1 MRRESWLDNMGNFG
15 ILLTMTPDSP
25 APKPPAKPASV
36 YPSGKNGLA
45 VARGAG
51 LVIVRVLGMGNMV
64 TAPTLDEF
72 FEHERKSGYRR
83 FIFDMT
89 HCRGMDSTFMGCM
102 VGMVNALAREALPDH
117 GPGVSDNMQ
126 TTDPAPKAEIPVEPD
141 DLDAQP
147 LSPEEA
153 LAMLQKH
160 LTNQTKI
167 NHGPCV
173 IAVNV
178 SEEVRELMN
187 ILGVDKF
194 VRVGGF
200 VELAQLH
207 TAVLPGK
214 EMDRDKRKALVLK
227 AHENL
232 VEIDKRNEVQF
243 GAFLKSLSTELA
255 RQKTGEPLTD
265 TKNTSN

>member
-1 MRRESWLDNMGNFG
+1 MGNLG
-15 ILLTMTPDSP
+15 ILLTMNVDRPES
-25 APKPPAKPASV
+25 KRPAKSSTAIRSKESLTPTV
-36 YPSGKNGLA
+36 KNGLA

-51 LVIVRVLGMGNMV
+51 LVIVRVMGMGNMV

-72 FEHERKSGYRR
+72 FEQERKAGFRR

-102 VGMVNALAREALPDH
+102 VGMVNALTREILPET
-117 GPGVSDNMQ
+117 GPGVPDGIQLSAQ
-126 TTDPAPKAEIPVEPD
+126 TPNVEIPVEPD
-141 DLDAQP
+141 DYDVQP
-147 LSPEEA
+147 LSPQEA

-160 LTNQTKI
+160 LTSHETQI

-194 VRVGGF
+194 VRVGGV
-200 VELAQLH
+200 VELKQLE
-207 TAVLPGK
+207 TELLPGL
-214 EMDRDKRKALVLK
+214 EMAPDKRKALVLK

-255 RQKTGEPLTD
+255 RQKSSESLTD

>member
-1 MRRESWLDNMGNFG
+1 METFG
-15 ILLTMTPDSP
+15 ILSPMSLDSQP
-25 APKPPAKPASV
+25 PKNPAKSTQKATK
-36 YPSGKNGLA
+36 PSGNTGLIAKNGLA

-51 LVIVRVLGMGNMV
+51 LVIVRVFGMGNMI

-72 FEHERKSGYRR
+72 FEQERKSGFKR

-102 VGMVNALAREALPDH
+102 VGMVNALNKDTSPEPGPGLPD
-117 GPGVSDNMQ
+117 NQQ
-126 TTDPAPKAEIPVEPD
+126 TTTVATKAEIPVEPAD
-141 DLDAQP
+141 EDIE
-147 LSPEEA
+147 LSPAEA

-160 LTNQTKI
+160 LTHNAEVLPQ
-167 NHGPCV
+167 GPCV

-178 SEEVRELMN
+178 TVEVKELMN

-194 VRVGGF
+194 VRVGGS
-200 VELAQLH
+200 VELSELE

-214 EMDRDKRKALVLK
+214 EMPSDKRRALVLK

-232 VEIDKRNEVQF
+232 VEIDKRNEAQF
-243 GAFLKSLSTELA
+243 GAFLKSLSTELS
-255 RQKTGEPLTD
+255 RSKGSESLTEP
-265 TKNTSN
+265 KNPSN